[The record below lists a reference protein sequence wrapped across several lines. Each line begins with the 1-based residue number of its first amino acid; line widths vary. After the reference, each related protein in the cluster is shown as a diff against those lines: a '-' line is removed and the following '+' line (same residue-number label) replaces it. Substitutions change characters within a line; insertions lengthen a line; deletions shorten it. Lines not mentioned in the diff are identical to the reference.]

1 MISRGLPPYNY
12 RKTNVFPRRI
22 TEYRIDASVS
32 TAELEVLARLFSES
46 QDYFSSVSEKWH
58 INMASYCPR
67 QLEKVRR
74 EIILRHGISFYDR
87 IFAIP
92 NEKIAPSNLSTL
104 SISQLEILYRQRA
117 LRLEARIKEGRE
129 TFTRFFE
136 TSIVDELERREAS
149 DALDKLKKDYCLL
162 TNKNELEHMCT
173 MLGLPLGD
181 KSVCHDGET
190 DKSIE
195 ALSAYVRLYSKFRTL
210 SERECLVE
218 YVDSALDILGTASE
232 MQPLANLASEIAE
245 LDRRRI
251 VNCPKWVNKSLSHAV
266 EEWFKAPMVHETEMV
281 MPLLTLAMIKD
292 DLTLERRAQHII
304 NRCYKRCVSGLC
316 TVDDIFTAITYSTY
330 VTRFS
335 VRKITACWNVYC
347 NNVVARM
354 YKDILSCHLFRLIES
369 ANEIG
374 EFASIETA
382 LKERLIEMLTERLYN
397 GDTVAGIYL
406 RSLSVSQPVGI
417 GIAV

>member
-1 MISRGLPPYNY
+1 MSRGLPLYNY
-12 RKTNVFPRRI
+12 RKTTVFPRRI

-32 TAELEVLARLFSES
+32 TEELEVLALLFSES
-46 QDYFSSVSEKWH
+46 QDYFSSVAEKGH
-58 INMASYCPR
+58 INMASFCRR
-67 QLEKVRR
+67 QLEEVRR

-87 IFAIP
+87 IFVIP
-92 NEKIAPSNLSTL
+92 DEKIDSSNLSTL
-104 SISQLEILYRQRA
+104 SISQLEILYRQRE
-117 LRLEARIKEGRE
+117 LRLEARMEEGRE

-136 TSIVDELERREAS
+136 TRIVKELERREAS
-149 DALDKLKKDYCLL
+149 DALDQLKKDYCLL
-162 TNKNELEHMCT
+162 TNKNELEHIST
-173 MLGLPLGD
+173 ILGLPLWNKD
-181 KSVCHDGET
+181 VCPDGEA

-195 ALSAYVRLYSKFRTL
+195 ALTAYIRLYSKFRTL

-218 YVDSALDILGTASE
+218 YVDSALDILGTTSE

-245 LDRRRI
+245 LDRKRI
-251 VNCPKWVNKSLSHAV
+251 VKCPKWVNKTLSHAV
-266 EEWFKAPMVHETEMV
+266 KEWFKAPMVHETEMV

-304 NRCYKRCVSGLC
+304 NQCYKRCVSGLC
-316 TVDDIFTAITYSTY
+316 TVDDIFAAITYSTY

-335 VRKITACWNVYC
+335 VRKVTACWNVYC
-347 NNVVARM
+347 NNVVAPM

-374 EFASIETA
+374 EFTSIEIA
-382 LKERLIEMLTERLYN
+382 LKERLIEMLAKRVSN

>member
-1 MISRGLPPYNY
+1 MYNY
-12 RKTNVFPRRI
+12 RKTTVFPRRI
-22 TEYRIDASVS
+22 IEYRVDASVS
-32 TAELEVLARLFSES
+32 TEELEVLALLFLES
-46 QDYFSSVSEKWH
+46 QDYFSSVSEKGH
-58 INMASYCPR
+58 INMASYCRR

-92 NEKIAPSNLSTL
+92 DEKIDSSNLSTL

-117 LRLEARIKEGRE
+117 LRLEARMEEGRE

-136 TSIVDELERREAS
+136 TRIVKELKRREVS
-149 DALDKLKKDYCLL
+149 DALDQLKKDYCLL
-162 TNKNELEHMCT
+162 TNKNELEHIST

-181 KSVCHDGET
+181 KTVCHDGET

-195 ALSAYVRLYSKFRTL
+195 ALTAYIRLYSKFRTL

-218 YVDSALDILGTASE
+218 YVDSALDILSTASE
-232 MQPLANLASEIAE
+232 MQPLANLASEIAR

-266 EEWFKAPMVHETEMV
+266 EEWFKTPMVHDTEMV

-304 NRCYKRCVSGLC
+304 NRCYKRSVSGLC
-316 TVDDIFTAITYSTY
+316 TVDDIFTAATYSTY

-335 VRKITACWNVYC
+335 VRKIAACWNVYC
-347 NNVVARM
+347 NNVAETM
-354 YKDILSCHLFRLIES
+354 GKDFLSCHLFRLIES

-374 EFASIETA
+374 EFASIEIA
-382 LKERLIEMLTERLYN
+382 LKKRLIEMLAKRVSN

-406 RSLSVSQPVGI
+406 RSLSVNQPLGI

>member
-1 MISRGLPPYNY
+1 MSRELPLYNY
-12 RKTNVFPRRI
+12 RKSIVFPRRI

-32 TAELEVLARLFSES
+32 TEELEVLARLFSES
-46 QDYFSSVSEKWH
+46 QDYFSSVSEKGH
-58 INMASYCPR
+58 INMSSYCRR

-87 IFAIP
+87 IFVIP
-92 NEKIAPSNLSTL
+92 DEKIDSSNLSTL

-117 LRLEARIKEGRE
+117 LRLEARMEEDRE

-136 TSIVDELERREAS
+136 TRIVKELERRKAS
-149 DALDKLKKDYCLL
+149 DALDQLKKDYCLL
-162 TNKNELEHMCT
+162 INKNELEYMSA

-181 KSVCHDGET
+181 KAVCTDDET
-190 DKSIE
+190 NKSIE
-195 ALSAYVRLYSKFRTL
+195 ALTAYIRLYSKFRAL
-210 SERECLVE
+210 SEREYLVE

-245 LDRRRI
+245 LDRKRI
-251 VNCPKWVNKSLSHAV
+251 VNCPKWVNKTLSHAV
-266 EEWFKAPMVHETEMV
+266 EEWFKTPMVHEAEMV

-292 DLTLERRAQHII
+292 DLTLEMRAQHII

-316 TVDDIFTAITYSTY
+316 TVNDIFTAVTYSAY

-335 VRKITACWNVYC
+335 VRKIAACWNVYC
-347 NNVVARM
+347 NNVVATM
-354 YKDILSCHLFRLIES
+354 DKDVPTCHLFQLIES

-374 EFASIETA
+374 EFASIETT
-382 LKERLIEMLTERLYN
+382 LKERLIEILAERFYN